1 VPVQARVFAR
11 PTETRVFTAST
22 DVTRRAELERA
33 GISVELVASSPDGL
47 SLEPILRR
55 LALLEANEIWV
66 EAGAR
71 LSGALLAAG
80 LVDELI
86 VYVAPSLL
94 GPSARPLVWLPPI
107 EQLEARV
114 ALQFL
119 EAVPVGEDLR
129 VTVRPLA
136 SAQAASGS
144 GLRGAD

>member
-1 VPVQARVFAR
+1 VQARVLVR

-22 DVTRRAELERA
+22 DLTRRAELERA
-33 GISVELVASSPDGL
+33 GISVELAAASPEGL
-47 SLEPILRR
+47 ALEPILRR

-71 LSGALLAAG
+71 LAGALLAAG

-86 VYVAPSLL
+86 IYMAPSLL
-94 GPSARPLVWLPPI
+94 GQAARPLVWLPPI
-107 EQLEARV
+107 ERLEARV

-129 VTVRPLA
+129 VTARPLV
-136 SAQAASGS
+136 SAQAAAGS
-144 GLRGAD
+144 APRGVD